1 MTAINNFSTVPARDI
16 ELKVQSV
23 NKGGV
28 ILCPYVSKRFVIKAL
43 NNKYGETG
51 WKVLRTQDGRMASI
65 SIKDKDTN
73 EWVDK
78 GYDIGTA
85 SEFESEKGLLTDALK
100 RAASLLG
107 IANSLATSPNLFIR
121 KDFANILVD
130 DKGKG
135 KCYDKFRVLDIRYDE
150 DECISYIRILN
161 ESTGRICYEWQDIY
175 RPQPTQPQQ
184 APQDTP
190 GASESSQNTVGST
203 DAHKATENAAQS
215 PTERQTGQQTMT
227 PPPEPAKQTNAEQYR
242 TYTSHKD
249 ELRDMLNKRKINLD
263 WFCEKMNLNRFKD
276 ISESKARKCCDEIN
290 KIEENWNR
298 DKDFYVNETEVP
310 FA

>member
-1 MTAINNFSTVPARDI
+1 MTTINNFSTVPARDI

-43 NNKYGETG
+43 NNKYTETG

-73 EWVDK
+73 EWIDK

-121 KDFANILVD
+121 KDFANILLD

-135 KCYDKFRVLDIRYDE
+135 KCYDKFRVLDIKYDE

-184 APQDTP
+184 APQDVP
-190 GASESSQNTVGST
+190 GASESSQNTAGST
-203 DAHKATENAAQS
+203 DAHEGTENATQS
-215 PTERQTGQQTMT
+215 HTERQT
-227 PPPEPAKQTNAEQYR
+227 EQYR

-276 ISESKARKCCDEIN
+276 ITEKKAWQCCDEIN

>member
-51 WKVLRTQDGRMASI
+51 WKVLRTSDGRMASI

-85 SEFESEKGLLTDALK
+85 SEFEAEKGLLTDALK

-161 ESTGRICYEWQDIY
+161 ESTGCICYEWQDIY

-184 APQDTP
+184 SPQDVP
-190 GASESSQNTVGST
+190 EASESSQNTTGGI

-227 PPPEPAKQTNAEQYR
+227 PPPEPAKQTQTEQYR

-276 ISESKARKCCDEIN
+276 ITEKKAWMCCDEIN

-298 DKDFYVNETEVP
+298 DKDFYVEETEIP